1 MTWGEQQRYL
11 LIIKITFKKSSKRQ
25 RIYSQTMK
33 LPVLKTLHVESDIV
47 NILWIKGLMKC
58 TQQKFHEST
67 SGEALGGEG
76 VCFSGK
82 EKEW

>member
-1 MTWGEQQRYL
+1 M
-11 LIIKITFKKSSKRQ
+11 
-25 RIYSQTMK
+25 YSQTMK

-58 TQQKFHEST
+58 TQQKFHESR

-76 VCFSGK
+76 VCFSG
-82 EKEW
+82 